1 MAENNVQSMVQTLRS
16 SCDDNKKQLD
26 AELEEHVHWL
36 RESVRLNKKRLLPS
50 VDDAEDGAS
59 AKKRAAIKVGR
70 LARGLLF
77 LPACFRGCTHSPCL
91 VAFAAFYT
99 HIFTPIIE

>member
-1 MAENNVQSMVQTLRS
+1 MAENNVQAMVQTLRS

-50 VDDAEDGAS
+50 VDDAEDGPS
-59 AKKRAAIKVGR
+59 AKKRPAIKVGR
-70 LARGLLF
+70 FSCARLAFRLASAAAGTHHSLLRRW
-77 LPACFRGCTHSPCL
+77 LSCTNSTVP
-91 VAFAAFYT
+91 
-99 HIFTPIIE
+99 